1 MLGLGPSM
9 TAPLVAVAMPVT
21 GPMPQFFGTMEARL
35 CQTEAEKHATQKLRY
50 RVFYDEMGA
59 DPLPQYL
66 PEKREFDRYDDVC
79 DTLMI
84 IDHARGNGDDA
95 VVGTY
100 RLIRADAAKRAGGF
114 YTAQE
119 YDITPIL
126 GFAGNLLELGR
137 SCVHPDYRNRP
148 TMQLLWRGLA
158 AYVFYHKIDLM
169 FGCASFPGTN
179 PHAFAQEL
187 AYLHHFHS
195 CPQDLRPRCLPQFYQ
210 SMDLAPK
217 DQVDAKAALHNLP
230 PLIKGYMRL
239 GGTFG
244 DGAYID
250 RQFNSVD
257 VLVMVQTA
265 TMSDKYFRY
274 YERTTIMETETEGV

>member
-1 MLGLGPSM
+1 MLGFNAAMNQTLPAPALIAGP
-9 TAPLVAVAMPVT
+9 P
-21 GPMPQFFGTMEARL
+21 PQFFGTMEARL
-35 CQTEAEKHATQKLRY
+35 CQTQAERRATQLLRY
-50 RVFYDEMGA
+50 KVFYEDMGA
-59 DPLPQYL
+59 TPLPQYL
-66 PEKREFDRYDDVC
+66 PEKREFDRYDDIC
-79 DTLMI
+79 DTLLI
-84 IDHARGNGDDA
+84 IDHARGGGDDA

-100 RLIRADAAKRAGGF
+100 RLIRADAAAKVGGF

-119 YDITPIL
+119 YDIAPIL

-169 FGCASFPGTN
+169 FGCASFPGLDPN
-179 PHAFAQEL
+179 AYAQEL
-187 AYLHHFHS
+187 AYLHHFHP
-195 CPQDLRPRCLPQFYQ
+195 CPANIRPRCLPQFYQ
-210 SMDLAPK
+210 TMDLVPK
-217 DQVDAKAALHNLP
+217 DQVNAKAALHKLP

-250 RQFNSVD
+250 RQFNTID

-265 TMSDKYFRY
+265 NMTEKYFRY
-274 YERTTIMETETEGV
+274 YERTTNMDSEPEAG

>member
-1 MLGLGPSM
+1 MMPSL
-9 TAPLVAVAMPVT
+9 ALPPLADDP
-21 GPMPQFFGTMEARL
+21 PPQHFGTMEARL
-35 CQTEAEKHATQKLRY
+35 CRTTAERRATQALRY
-50 RVFYDEMGA
+50 KVFYEDMGA
-59 DPLPQYL
+59 TPS
-66 PEKREFDRYDDVC
+66 PEFLTHKREYDRYDEVC

-84 IDHARGNGDDA
+84 IDHARGSGDDA
-95 VVGTY
+95 VIGTY
-100 RLIRADAAKRAGGF
+100 RLIQAEAAMKCGGF

-126 GFAGNLLELGR
+126 NFRGKVLELGR

-169 FGCASFPGTN
+169 FGCASFPGTELG
-179 PHAFAQEL
+179 PIADEL

-195 CPQDLRPRCLPQFYQ
+195 AAADLRPRCLPQFYQ
-210 SMDLAPK
+210 SMDLRQK
-217 DQVDAKAALHNLP
+217 DQIDPKIVLHNLP

-250 RQFNSVD
+250 RQFNTVD

-265 TMSDKYFRY
+265 TMSEKYFRY
-274 YERTTIMETETEGV
+274 YERTTVMDAE